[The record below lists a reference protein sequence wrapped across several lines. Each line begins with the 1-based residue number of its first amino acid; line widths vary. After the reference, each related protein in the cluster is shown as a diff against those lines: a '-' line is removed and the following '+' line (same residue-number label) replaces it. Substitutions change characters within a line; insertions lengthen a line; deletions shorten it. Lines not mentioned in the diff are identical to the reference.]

1 MTIASEITRLQWAKA
16 TARTSIINKG
26 VDVPT
31 SASVED
37 YHTYI
42 DQIQTWWYFDWV
54 KLKEYKWYDTASVP
68 TITGYYSWEENNN
81 QYALIVW
88 SQNESNDNTRYRYGG
103 VWIKH
108 TAWNDLTYYKPNSST
123 TYTASQYSPAM
134 GSYFIKNSTEWI
146 IRGYVYVVTGF
157 SSNWIHTFET
167 VYDYR
172 NNTCTYSLYKTGT
185 DSNLANVV
193 TVPDGYVV
201 VSGNAWIKSVT
212 PFRESSAWWFYITLK

>member
-26 VDVPT
+26 VDVPI

-42 DQIQTWWYFDWV
+42 DQIQTWWYFDGI
-54 KLKEYKWYDTASVP
+54 KLKEYKWYNTASVP
-68 TITGYYSWEENNN
+68 TITGYYSRDENGT
-81 QYALIVW
+81 QYSLILW
-88 SQNESNDNTRYRYGG
+88 SQDESNDNPRYRYGWVG
-103 VWIKH
+103 TKH
-108 TAWNDLTYYKPNSST
+108 TAWNDIQYLTPSSST
-123 TYTASQYSPAM
+123 TYSSSNYGIAR
-134 GSYFIKNSTEWI
+134 GNYFIKNSTEWI
-146 IRGYVYVVTGF
+146 IRGYVYVRTGF

-167 VYDYR
+167 VYDYK
-172 NNTCTYSLYKTGT
+172 NGTCTYSLYKTGT

-212 PFRESSAWWFYITLK
+212 PFREGSAGWFYITLK